1 MIGVYDYTV
10 ILTYISLL
18 SAGAGIIVSLSGY
31 GHPYVGIFFLL
42 LCGLCDAFDGKVA
55 RTKADRTDLEKKFGI
70 QIDSLSDL
78 VAFGVLP
85 ACIGTAML
93 WRSEFM
99 GGLLGLNP
107 GENIKMYTVTDFA
120 ADMLGHSTTW
130 YGILV
135 RFFVVAIMMLF
146 VLAAMIRLAYFN
158 VTEEERQK
166 EEGGAARKS
175 YTGLPVTSSA
185 IIFPTVALIQYVTKP
200 DLTIFYFVTMILTGF
215 AFLSK
220 SIQIKKPGVKQ
231 IMIMVIIGALE
242 FLALILTMI
251 FSSNRI

>member
-18 SAGAGIIVSLSGY
+18 SAGSGIIVSLSGH
-31 GHPYVGIFFLL
+31 GHPYVGIIFLL
-42 LCGLCDAFDGKVA
+42 VCGLCDAFDGKVA
-55 RTKADRTDLEKKFGI
+55 RTKKDRTDVEKKFGI

-85 ACIGTAML
+85 ACIGVAMM

-99 GGLLGLNP
+99 KSLLGIAP
-107 GENIKMYTVTDFA
+107 GEDLKYTFNDFA
-120 ADMLGHSTTW
+120 ADLFGHSMTW
-130 YGILV
+130 YGIAI
-135 RFFVVAIMMLF
+135 RVAIIAVMMLF

-158 VTEEERQK
+158 VSEEERQK
-166 EEGGAARKS
+166 NEGGAARKS

-185 IIFPTVALIQYVTKP
+185 IIFPSVALLQYITKP
-200 DLTIFYFVTMILTGF
+200 DLTIFYFVTMIFTGF
-215 AFLSK
+215 AFLSR
-220 SIQIKKPGVKQ
+220 SLQIKKPGMRG
-231 IMIMVIIGALE
+231 IMIMVAIGAIE

-251 FSSNRI
+251 FWR

>member
-18 SAGAGIIVSLSGY
+18 SAGTGIIVSLSGY

-42 LCGLCDAFDGKVA
+42 VCGLCDAFDGKVA
-55 RTKADRTDLEKKFGI
+55 RTKKGRTDVEKKFGI

-85 ACIGTAML
+85 ACIGTAMI
-93 WRSEFM
+93 WRSDFM
-99 GGLLGLNP
+99 NSLLGIDP
-107 GENIKMYTVTDFA
+107 GENLIYNVKDFA
-120 ADMLGHSTTW
+120 ADVLGHSTTW
-130 YGILV
+130 YGIV
-135 RFFVVAIMMLF
+135 ARFLIIAVMMLF

-158 VTEEERQK
+158 VMEEERQK
-166 EEGGAARKS
+166 TEGGAARKE

-185 IIFPTVALIQYVTKP
+185 LIFPTVALLQYITKP
-200 DLTIFYFVTMILTGF
+200 DLTILYFVTMILTGF

-220 SIQIKKPGVKQ
+220 LRIKKPGLKG
-231 IMIMVIIGALE
+231 IIIMVIIGAIE
-242 FLALILTMI
+242 FIALILTMLLT
-251 FSSNRI
+251 SSHPMI

>member
-18 SAGAGIIVSLSGY
+18 SAGSGIIVSLSGH
-31 GHPYVGIFFLL
+31 GHPYVGIIFLL
-42 LCGLCDAFDGKVA
+42 VCGLCDAFDGKVA
-55 RTKADRTDLEKKFGI
+55 RTKKDRTDVEKKFGI

-85 ACIGTAML
+85 ACIGVAMM

-99 GGLLGLNP
+99 KSLLGIAP
-107 GENIKMYTVTDFA
+107 GEDIQYTINDFA
-120 ADMLGHSTTW
+120 ADLFGHSMTW
-130 YGILV
+130 YGIAI
-135 RFFVVAIMMLF
+135 RVAIIAVMMLF

-158 VTEEERQK
+158 VSEEERQK
-166 EEGGAARKS
+166 NEGGAARKS

-185 IIFPTVALIQYVTKP
+185 IIFPSVALLQYITKP
-200 DLTIFYFVTMILTGF
+200 DLTIFYFVTMIFTGF

-220 SIQIKKPGVKQ
+220 SLQIKKPGMRG
-231 IMIMVIIGALE
+231 IMIMVAIGAIE

-251 FSSNRI
+251 FWR

>member
-10 ILTYISLL
+10 ILTYVSLL
-18 SAGAGIIVSLSGY
+18 SAGMGIFISLSGH

-42 LCGLCDAFDGKVA
+42 VCGLCDAFDGKVA
-55 RTKADRTDLEKKFGI
+55 RTKKNRTDVEKKFGI

-85 ACIGTAML
+85 ACIGTAMM

-99 GGLLGLNP
+99 NNLLGINP
-107 GENIKMYTVTDFA
+107 GENLIYDGKTFA

-130 YGILV
+130 YGIVV
-135 RFFVVAIMMLF
+135 RIFVIAVMMLF

-158 VTEEERQK
+158 VMEEERQK
-166 EEGGAARKS
+166 TEGAGARKM

-185 IIFPTVALIQYVTKP
+185 LIFPTVALLQYITSP
-200 DLTIFYFVTMILTGF
+200 DLTILYFVTMILVGF

-220 SIQIKKPGVKQ
+220 LQVKKPG
-231 IMIMVIIGALE
+231 IRGILIMVAIGAVE

-251 FSSNRI
+251 FSSHPV